1 MKEGSRS
8 GVLQVF
14 EKVLLSIIGR
24 RRRFAGR
31 SQEEKEVSAVAEW
44 DISKA
49 GDQTHLNNWCGR
61 PNLIC
66 EREAYRAVEN
76 TGPLD
81 AGTRAGQ
88 ASSAIHFGG

>member
-1 MKEGSRS
+1 MNKSFAFFFITRITPKTQKGHKTCGPGGMKEGSRS

-31 SQEEKEVSAVAEW
+31 SQEENEVSAVAEW

-49 GDQTHLNNWCGR
+49 GDQTHLNNW
-61 PNLIC
+61 
-66 EREAYRAVEN
+66 
-76 TGPLD
+76 
-81 AGTRAGQ
+81 
-88 ASSAIHFGG
+88 